1 MNKVMN
7 SLEPTL
13 GGRDFGATYCLY
25 FWHLFDASS
34 TAQPPSK
41 CCPRSYKIR
50 LFYSPR
56 TGHIDASVRLKSLE
70 TSYPRASRLPTPHGF
85 SRTLGDAESPLGAES
100 LAETTGEVTS
110 GLHRNTI
117 QR

>member
-1 MNKVMN
+1 MNKVTN
-7 SLEPTL
+7 SLKPTL

-70 TSYPRASRLPTPHGF
+70 TSYPRAYRLPTPHGC